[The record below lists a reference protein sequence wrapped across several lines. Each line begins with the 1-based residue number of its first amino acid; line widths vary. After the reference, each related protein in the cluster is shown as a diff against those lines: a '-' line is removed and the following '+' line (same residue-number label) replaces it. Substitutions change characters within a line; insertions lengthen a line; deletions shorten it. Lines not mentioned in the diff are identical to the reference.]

1 MNARVAGVVIENLDW
16 LAFITR
22 YDRAGSLFYLDPPYW
37 GGEADDGAGMFSRDD
52 FQRMADKLRT
62 IEGRFLLSINDRP
75 EIREM
80 FAWADMEAV
89 TTTYSIQG
97 GDKASTA
104 AELLIGR
111 GVELAPAAPQ
121 ASLF

>member
-1 MNARVAGVVIENLDW
+1 
-16 LAFITR
+16 
-22 YDRAGSLFYLDPPYW
+22 
-37 GGEADDGAGMFSRDD
+37 SRDD
-52 FQRMADKLRT
+52 FQRMADKLQ
-62 IEGRFLLSINDRP
+62 GVQGKFLLSINDRP

-80 FAWADMEAV
+80 FAWADIEAV

-111 GVELAPAAPQ
+111 GVELAPAAAQ
-121 ASLF
+121 RDLF